1 VALTESSE
9 LSEIILKFR
18 DGELVQREC
27 WSRVTIRRD
36 GEQIAQVTLNSEPS
50 GDELTKLLGETLAG
64 LTRQVLT
71 LTAERDG
78 LRRVD

>member
-36 GEQIAQVTLNSEPS
+36 GEQIAQVTLKSEPS